1 MIVWIWLGLLLLFLA
16 LEAST
21 VALVSVWFAAG
32 ALAALLAAAFGGS
45 VVLQCVLFF
54 GVSVVL
60 LALARPVL
68 RRYVNPKIIKTN
80 VDSVVGS
87 EGLVTQAVDNL
98 APTGQVKLGGMFW
111 SARSSSGEP
120 IPEGTRIRVDRIEGV
135 KVYVT
140 PVRVLCN
147 Q

>member
-16 LEAST
+16 AEAST
-21 VALVSVWFAAG
+21 VALVSIWFAVG
-32 ALAALLAAAFGGS
+32 TLAALLAAAFGGD

-54 GVSVVL
+54 GVSLVL
-60 LALARPVL
+60 LALVRPLL

-80 VDSVVGS
+80 VDSVIGS
-87 EGLVTQAVDNL
+87 EGLITQAVDNL

-120 IPEGTRIRVDRIEGV
+120 IPVGTQVRVDRIEGV
-135 KVYVT
+135 KAYVT

-147 Q
+147 H